1 MDCELVGAGESNT
14 RVVHNQLQLQ
24 SGHLSSK
31 DHDKGASVG
40 RTLLEIANERWQYDF
55 FFAVTGNLWTESNT
69 VRSIAAKFIFCL
81 ARCVIVFAAALCIYI
96 IALYVI
102 HYKDHW
108 PAVACEFFGL
118 YVAHFL
124 NLASILPAQRFNRP
138 RMSLVMDPDDSMV
151 RDSSLRSALLYGGI
165 SSCLVMVAV
174 SIDVATVSSA
184 WGRVVV
190 SIANIFVALALSFN
204 LFFLLVDVKASLLI
218 LERLHLLADTR
229 SITMEAFA
237 SARGNIHNRVK
248 ASRLACDF
256 IVIPCAASV
265 IGISM
270 AVLLFDR
277 DRTSTGDDDKVRE
290 LEMSFIGSIIM
301 LSKELIYLAVAF
313 WNVARVNSRADAL
326 TRKLGDSVWG
336 EYIGNKLT

>member
-1 MDCELVGAGESNT
+1 MAV
-14 RVVHNQLQLQ
+14 QLLLCRDRQ
-24 SGHLSSK
+24 SVDRIKH
-31 DHDKGASVG
+31 A
-40 RTLLEIANERWQYDF
+40 EINCSEVYVLPRALC
-55 FFAVTGNLWTESNT
+55 G
-69 VRSIAAKFIFCL
+69 
-81 ARCVIVFAAALCIYI
+81 IVFAASLCIYVI
-96 IALYVI
+96 VVYILY
-102 HYKDHW
+102 YNSGYW
-108 PAVACEFFGL
+108 PTVACEFFGL
-118 YVAHFL
+118 YIAHFL

-138 RMSLVMDPDDSMV
+138 RLSAVMDQDDTMV
-151 RDSSLRSALLYGGI
+151 RDSSLRSALLYGAI
-165 SSCLVMVAV
+165 SLCLVVTAV
-174 SIDVATVSSA
+174 GIDIATVRSA

-218 LERLHLLADTR
+218 LERLHLLADTK
-229 SITMEAFA
+229 SITMEAF
-237 SARGNIHNRVK
+237 SAARANVHNRVK

-256 IVIPCAASV
+256 IVVPCAASV

-277 DRTSTGDDDKVRE
+277 DTTSTGDDDKVRV

-326 TRKLGDSVWG
+326 TIKLGDSVWA
-336 EYIGNKLT
+336 EYAGAFEALHV